1 MVFFS
6 CKSVVVSKMCA
17 RLNNVCC
24 LSPRLHKIPTFF
36 FFFFSLLFR
45 VLYDTLNPKKRHSRS
60 LQGQHIWGGGCVPK
74 KPRAF
79 LRARSGPPPPRPKNL
94 SLSRFASLY
103 SHHHARQ
110 SRRSSLFVFVSLE
123 EEEEDEEDKEDKDE
137 KEGGVSLGVVRV

>member
-1 MVFFS
+1 MSRDVLKQVVFFS

-60 LQGQHIWGGGCVPK
+60 LQGQHIWGGMRPQKTKSFFARAFWTTTTATK
-74 KPRAF
+74 KPLSF
-79 LRARSGPPPPRPKNL
+79 PLCVFVLPPPRAPKPPVVL
-94 SLSRFASLY
+94 VRFCVPRRRRRRR
-103 SHHHARQ
+103 RQ
-110 SRRSSLFVFVSLE
+110 RRQ
-123 EEEEDEEDKEDKDE
+123 
-137 KEGGVSLGVVRV
+137 R